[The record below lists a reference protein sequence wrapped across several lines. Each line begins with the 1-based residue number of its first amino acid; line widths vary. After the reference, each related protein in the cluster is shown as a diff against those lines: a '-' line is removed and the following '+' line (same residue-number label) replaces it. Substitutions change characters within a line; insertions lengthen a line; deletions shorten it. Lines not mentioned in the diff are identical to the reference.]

1 MFCPHLFAGL
11 AAALLWSTQYL
22 KMDRLNELE
31 SALEAKTDELMGG
44 GWGRCGGGHG
54 ARRTEVGGRVNMP
67 KWAKT
72 PPVVNRIQSA
82 LSCCRVHQLGD
93 GCGEGV

>member
-1 MFCPHLFAGL
+1 M
-11 AAALLWSTQYL
+11 
-22 KMDRLNELE
+22 
-31 SALEAKTDELMGG
+31 
-44 GWGRCGGGHG
+44 
-54 ARRTEVGGRVNMP
+54 GGRVNMP

-82 LSCCRVHQLGD
+82 LSRCRVHELGD

>member
-1 MFCPHLFAGL
+1 MS
-11 AAALLWSTQYL
+11 LWGV
-22 KMDRLNELE
+22 
-31 SALEAKTDELMGG
+31 GG
-44 GWGRCGGGHG
+44 GGVGEDTGLGGR
-54 ARRTEVGGRVNMP
+54 RWGGRVNMP

-82 LSCCRVHQLGD
+82 LSRCRVHELGD